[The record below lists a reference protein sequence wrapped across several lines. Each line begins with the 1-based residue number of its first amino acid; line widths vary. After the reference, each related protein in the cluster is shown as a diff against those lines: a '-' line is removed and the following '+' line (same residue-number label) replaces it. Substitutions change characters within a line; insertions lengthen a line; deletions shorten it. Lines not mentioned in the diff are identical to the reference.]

1 MRNAFILVLTLIVLR
16 CSNDSLVVNVVT
28 VPELFQNIKKNN
40 SSRLVLLNVWSTS
53 CIPCIEEFPYIVNLE
68 KQYNHED
75 LNVKFLSTDWDEKSV
90 AVEEFLLNNGVQGE
104 HFRKNEEYND
114 QDFID
119 EICTAWSGALPF
131 TGIFDE
137 NLILL
142 SHWEGKRDEVY
153 FLKEI
158 DSLLANKREQL

>member
-16 CSNDSLVVNVVT
+16 CGNDSLVVNVVT

-68 KQYNHED
+68 KQYSHED
-75 LNVKFLSTDWDEKSV
+75 LDVKFLSTDWDEKSE
-90 AVEEFLLNNGVQGE
+90 AVEEFLLNNRVQGE
-104 HFRKNEEYND
+104 HFRKNEDYND
-114 QDFID
+114 QDFIN
-119 EICTAWSGALPF
+119 EICTDWSGALPF

>member
-1 MRNAFILVLTLIVLR
+1 MRNALIFVFILIGLR

-68 KQYNHED
+68 KQYSHED
-75 LNVKFLSTDWDEKSV
+75 LDVKFLSTDWDEKSE

-104 HFRKNEEYND
+104 HFRKNEDYND
-114 QDFID
+114 QDFIN
-119 EICTAWSGALPF
+119 EICTDWSGALPF

>member
-1 MRNAFILVLTLIVLR
+1 MRNRLILVFIFIGLSCSDDFLI
-16 CSNDSLVVNVVT
+16 VNVVT

-75 LNVKFLSTDWDEKSV
+75 LDVKFLSTDWDEKSE
-90 AVEEFLLNNGVQGE
+90 AVEEFLLNNGVQGK
-104 HFRKNEEYND
+104 HFRKNEDYND
-114 QDFID
+114 QDFIN
-119 EICTAWSGALPF
+119 EICTDWSGALPF

-158 DSLLANKREQL
+158 DSLLANKGEQL

>member
-1 MRNAFILVLTLIVLR
+1 MRNGLILVFIFIGLR
-16 CSNDSLVVNVVT
+16 CSDDFLAVNVVT
-28 VPELFQNIKKNN
+28 VTELFQNIKKNN

-75 LNVKFLSTDWDEKSV
+75 LDVKFLSTDWNEKSES
-90 AVEEFLLNNGVQGE
+90 VEEFLLNNGVQGE
-104 HFRKNEEYND
+104 HFRKNEDYND
-114 QDFID
+114 QDFIN
-119 EICTAWSGALPF
+119 EICADWSGALPF

>member
-1 MRNAFILVLTLIVLR
+1 MRNALILVFILIGLK

-68 KQYNHED
+68 KEYNHED
-75 LNVKFLSTDWDEKSV
+75 LDVKFLSTDWDEKSV
-90 AVEEFLLNNGVQGE
+90 AVEEFLLNNGVQGA

-114 QDFID
+114 QDFIN

-142 SHWEGKRDEVY
+142 SHWEGKRDEAY

-158 DSLLANKREQL
+158 DSLLANKGEQL

>member
-1 MRNAFILVLTLIVLR
+1 MRNALILVFIFIGLR
-16 CSNDSLVVNVVT
+16 CSDDFLVLNVVT

-53 CIPCIEEFPYIVNLE
+53 CMPCIEEFPYIVNLE
-68 KQYNHED
+68 KQYSHED
-75 LNVKFLSTDWDEKSV
+75 LDVKFLSTDWDEKSE

-104 HFRKNEEYND
+104 HFRKNEDYND
-114 QDFID
+114 QDFIN
-119 EICTAWSGALPF
+119 EICTDWSGALPF

>member
-1 MRNAFILVLTLIVLR
+1 MRNVFFLVLTLIVLR
-16 CSNDSLVVNVVT
+16 CGNDSLVVNVVT
-28 VPELFQNIKKNN
+28 VQELFQNIKKNN

-68 KQYNHED
+68 KQYSHED
-75 LNVKFLSTDWDEKSV
+75 LGVKFLSTDWDEKSE
-90 AVEEFLLNNGVQGE
+90 AVEDFLLNNGVQGE
-104 HFRKNEEYND
+104 HFRKNEDYND
-114 QDFID
+114 QDFIN
-119 EICTAWSGALPF
+119 EICTDWSGALPF

>member
-1 MRNAFILVLTLIVLR
+1 MRNAFIFVFILIGLM
-16 CSNDSLVVNVVT
+16 CSNDSLLVNVVT
-28 VPELFQNIKKNN
+28 VPELFENIKKNN
-40 SSRLVLLNVWSTS
+40 SSRMVLLNVWSTS

-68 KQYNHED
+68 KRYDHED
-75 LNVKFLSTDWDEKSV
+75 LDVKFLSTDWDEKSEV
-90 AVEEFLLNNGVQGE
+90 VEEFLLKNGVRGE
-104 HFRKNEEYND
+104 HFRKDEEYND
-114 QDFID
+114 QDFIN

-142 SHWEGKRDEVY
+142 SYWEGKRDEAY

-158 DSLLANKREQL
+158 DSLLISKKEQL

>member
-1 MRNAFILVLTLIVLR
+1 MRNTLILVFILIGLR

-28 VPELFQNIKKNN
+28 VPELFHNIKKNN
-40 SSRLVLLNVWSTS
+40 NSRLVLLNIWSTS
-53 CIPCIEEFPYIVNLE
+53 CIPCIEEFPYIVNLV
-68 KQYNHED
+68 KQYSHED

-114 QDFID
+114 QNFIN

-131 TGIFDE
+131 TGIFDK

-142 SHWEGKRDEVY
+142 SHWEGKRDEAY

-158 DSLLANKREQL
+158 DSLLANKGKQL

>member
-1 MRNAFILVLTLIVLR
+1 MRNAFIFVFILIGLR
-16 CSNDSLVVNVVT
+16 CTNDSLAVNVVT
-28 VPELFQNIKKNN
+28 APELFHNIKKNN
-40 SSRLVLLNVWSTS
+40 NSRMVLLNIWSTS
-53 CIPCIEEFPYIVNLE
+53 CIPCVEEFPYIVNLE
-68 KQYNHED
+68 KQYDHED
-75 LNVKFLSTDWDEKSV
+75 LDVKFLSTDWDEKSE

-104 HFRKNEEYND
+104 HFRKNEDYND
-114 QDFID
+114 QDFIN
-119 EICTAWSGALPF
+119 EICTDWSGALPF

>member
-1 MRNAFILVLTLIVLR
+1 MRKAFIFVFILIGLS

-28 VPELFQNIKKNN
+28 VTELFQNIKKNN
-40 SSRLVLLNVWSTS
+40 SSGLVLLNVWSTS

-68 KQYNHED
+68 KQYSHED
-75 LNVKFLSTDWDEKSV
+75 LDVKFLSTDWDEKSE

-104 HFRKNEEYND
+104 HFRKSEDYND
-114 QDFID
+114 QDFIN
-119 EICTAWSGALPF
+119 EICTDWSGALPF

>member
-1 MRNAFILVLTLIVLR
+1 MRNGLILVFIFIGLR
-16 CSNDSLVVNVVT
+16 CSDDFLVVNVVT
-28 VPELFQNIKKNN
+28 VTELFQNIKKNN

-53 CIPCIEEFPYIVNLE
+53 CIPCIEEFPFIVNLE

-75 LNVKFLSTDWDEKSV
+75 LDVKFLSTDWDEKSE
-90 AVEEFLLNNGVQGE
+90 AVEEFLFNNGVQGE

-114 QDFID
+114 QDFIN
-119 EICTAWSGALPF
+119 EICTDWSGALPF

>member
-1 MRNAFILVLTLIVLR
+1 MRNTLILIFILIGLR

-68 KQYNHED
+68 KQYSHED
-75 LNVKFLSTDWDEKSV
+75 LDVKFLSTDWDEKSE

-104 HFRKNEEYND
+104 HFRKNEDYND
-114 QDFID
+114 QDFIN
-119 EICTAWSGALPF
+119 EICTDWSGALPF

>member
-1 MRNAFILVLTLIVLR
+1 MRNTLILVFILIGLR

-68 KQYNHED
+68 KQYSHED
-75 LNVKFLSTDWDEKSV
+75 LDVKFLSTDWDEKSE

-104 HFRKNEEYND
+104 HFRKNEDYND
-114 QDFID
+114 QDFIN
-119 EICTAWSGALPF
+119 EICTDWSGALPF

-142 SHWEGKRDEVY
+142 SHWEGKRDEAY

-158 DSLLANKREQL
+158 DSLLANKGKQL

>member
-68 KQYNHED
+68 KQYSHED
-75 LNVKFLSTDWDEKSV
+75 LDVKFLSTDWDEKSE

-104 HFRKNEEYND
+104 HFRKNEDYND
-114 QDFID
+114 QDFIN
-119 EICTAWSGALPF
+119 EICTDWSGALPF

-137 NLILL
+137 NLFLL
-142 SHWEGKRDEVY
+142 SHWEGKKDEVY
-153 FLKEI
+153 FLKKI

>member
-1 MRNAFILVLTLIVLR
+1 MRKAFIFVFILIGLR

-68 KQYNHED
+68 KQYSHED
-75 LNVKFLSTDWDEKSV
+75 LNVKFLSTDWDEKSE

-104 HFRKNEEYND
+104 HFRKNEDYND
-114 QDFID
+114 QDFIN
-119 EICTAWSGALPF
+119 EICTDWSGALPF

>member
-1 MRNAFILVLTLIVLR
+1 MRNALILVFILIGLK

-53 CIPCIEEFPYIVNLE
+53 CIPCIEEFPYIVSLV
-68 KQYNHED
+68 KQYSQED
-75 LNVKFLSTDWDEKSV
+75 LDVKFLSTDWDEKSV

-104 HFRKNEEYND
+104 HFRKNEDYND
-114 QDFID
+114 QDFIN
-119 EICTAWSGALPF
+119 EICTDWSGALPF

-158 DSLLANKREQL
+158 DSLLANKGKQL

>member
-1 MRNAFILVLTLIVLR
+1 MRKAFIFVFILIGLS

-28 VPELFQNIKKNN
+28 VTELFQNIKKNN

-75 LNVKFLSTDWDEKSV
+75 LDVKFLSTDWDEKSE

-104 HFRKNEEYND
+104 HFRKNEDYND
-114 QDFID
+114 QDFIN
-119 EICTAWSGALPF
+119 EICTDWSGALPF

>member
-1 MRNAFILVLTLIVLR
+1 MRNAFIFVFILIGLR
-16 CSNDSLVVNVVT
+16 CGNDSLVVNVVT

-53 CIPCIEEFPYIVNLE
+53 CIPCIEEFPYIANLE
-68 KQYNHED
+68 KQYSHED
-75 LNVKFLSTDWDEKSV
+75 LDVKFLSTDWDEKSE
-90 AVEEFLLNNGVQGE
+90 AVEEFLFNNGVQGE

-114 QDFID
+114 QDFIN
-119 EICTAWSGALPF
+119 EICTDWSGALPF

-142 SHWEGKRDEVY
+142 SHWEGKRDEAY

-158 DSLLANKREQL
+158 DSLLASKREQL

>member
-1 MRNAFILVLTLIVLR
+1 M
-16 CSNDSLVVNVVT
+16 
-28 VPELFQNIKKNN
+28 
-40 SSRLVLLNVWSTS
+40 
-53 CIPCIEEFPYIVNLE
+53 CIRDRFPYIVNLE
-68 KQYNHED
+68 KQYSHED
-75 LNVKFLSTDWDEKSV
+75 LDVKFLSTDWDEKSV

-114 QDFID
+114 QNFIN

-131 TGIFDE
+131 TGIFDK

>member
-1 MRNAFILVLTLIVLR
+1 MRNAFIFVFILIGLR

-75 LNVKFLSTDWDEKSV
+75 LDVKFLSTDWDEKSE

-104 HFRKNEEYND
+104 HFRKNEDYND
-114 QDFID
+114 QDFIN
-119 EICTAWSGALPF
+119 EICTDWSGALPF

-153 FLKEI
+153 FLNEI
-158 DSLLANKREQL
+158 DSLLASKREQL

>member
-1 MRNAFILVLTLIVLR
+1 MSILVFVLIGLG

-28 VPELFQNIKKNN
+28 AQELFYNIKKNN
-40 SSRLVLLNVWSTS
+40 SSKLVLLNIWSTS
-53 CIPCIEEFPYIVNLE
+53 CIPCIEEFPYIANLE
-68 KQYNHED
+68 KRYNHED
-75 LNVKFLSTDWDEKSV
+75 LDVKFLSTDWDEKSV
-90 AVEEFLLNNGVQGE
+90 AVEKFLLKNGVQGE

-114 QDFID
+114 QDFIN

-137 NLILL
+137 SLILL
-142 SHWEGKRDEVY
+142 SHWEGKRDEKY

-158 DSLLANKREQL
+158 DSLLVKKGEQL